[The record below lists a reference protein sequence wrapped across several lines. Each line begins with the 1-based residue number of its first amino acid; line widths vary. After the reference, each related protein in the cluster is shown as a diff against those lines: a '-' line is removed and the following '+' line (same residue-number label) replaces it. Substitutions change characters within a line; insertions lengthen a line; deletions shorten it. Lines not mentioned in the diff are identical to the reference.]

1 MKQRHEWIP
10 LTGLSGLISAAIVS
24 ASVLHSGTLYAQ
36 APDSTIQ
43 AVTTIQLH
51 DMSDID
57 RAIRECESL
66 IEKYPQSD
74 FTPTVMFQLMELYYR
89 KASEEYQAR
98 MEAYEA
104 ELAKFEAGEIS
115 FEPTIPRISYN
126 KVFQVGNRLLEE
138 FPTADFIDKVI
149 YRMAICYLQE
159 RNYERAIEYFTKL
172 AEEYTYSTYYDEANF
187 RLGEQ
192 YFDQRNYD
200 EAIKYY
206 SRLMDRWDSPFFDM
220 ALYKLGW
227 SYFNQDNY
235 SKSISTFIF
244 LIDDLNRLDKSEQN
258 LLGKTTADLRKD
270 AMAYVAESFAE
281 LGGAKQLEKF
291 LKEIGE
297 KEYAQSLFLKMAEI
311 FQKRNF
317 YDESNETYA
326 TILKLWP
333 LYEKAPEVQA
343 QIIENYMKIEDFEAA
358 EKARETLVKN
368 YGPGSEWLR
377 RHPEGEAREKALELA
392 ETNLYILATDA
403 QARAMETKSAR
414 DFSLAIARYQD
425 FLEKF
430 PESELAPKV
439 QFYQAECYFEM
450 GDYLNASKAYEQVVL
465 NYPDHELATQAAYN
479 RVVAALNLIQEA
491 NGVANDTST
500 IYIKDFLGTGEMKA
514 VRIPNKHYQEFF
526 NASNDFARFYPDAEK
541 LPEVLMKF
549 GETLFNLDYFDL
561 AQSAY
566 LMVIN
571 KRPDSSHT
579 LRAYSMVAQSA
590 FKQEDYV
597 SAEKWYSRIIEEY
610 PDSTRYVQKAQT
622 MIASA
627 KFKLAEQLKAK
638 GELDYAAKAFEN
650 IAANTQNE
658 GIAERALLEA
668 ALQYEKAGE
677 KTRAIIL
684 YENLPDRFPKSSKVD
699 EALFKAAALS
709 EELPDYNRAAANYL
723 RLVDLSPTSIYA
735 AKALYNAAVCYEN
748 LQDYD
753 RAAQVYERYVATYR
767 DDPNRYIDALSK
779 IGLFAFEQQDFARAQ
794 VYFLRV
800 LESYH
805 QFIREGK
812 SVDEYPVAEAQFKI
826 AEIYFD
832 EYKKIELVE
841 PLAKNL
847 KRKRKL
853 FEQVVL
859 ACQNAA
865 KYKVADWTTAAL
877 FRIGAAYEEFSRA
890 FLESPRPKGLTPEM
904 LAKYEEN
911 LQKKVLPLKK
921 KALETYRQNLKLAEE
936 NNLQNNWIQLTRERA
951 EKLTLELGL
960 VKAEPEQPPHAKTEL
975 TEKSTP
981 DEE

>member
-1 MKQRHEWIP
+1 MEKRFQRIP
-10 LTGLSGLISAAIVS
+10 LICISGLVTLSAIFGQPSNFSLLQAQTPDSAA
-24 ASVLHSGTLYAQ
+24 
-36 APDSTIQ
+36 Q
-43 AVTTIQLH
+43 AVKNIPINN
-51 DMSDID
+51 MSDID

-89 KASEEYQAR
+89 KASEDYQTR

-104 ELAKFEAGEIS
+104 ELARFEKGEIS
-115 FEPTIPRISYN
+115 IEPTIPRISYN
-126 KVFQVGNRLLEE
+126 KVFQIGNRLLEE

-149 YRMAICYLQE
+149 YRMGICYLQE
-159 RNYERAIEYFTKL
+159 RNYDRAIEYFTKL
-172 AEEYTYSTYYDEANF
+172 AEEYTYSAYYDEANF

-244 LIDDLNRLDKSEQN
+244 LIDDLNRIDKAEQN

-270 AMAYVAESFAE
+270 AMLYVAESFAE

-291 LKEIGE
+291 LQEIGE

-343 QIIENYMKIEDFEAA
+343 QIIENYIKIEDFAAA
-358 EKARETLVKN
+358 EKARETLVQK

-377 RHPEGEAREKALELA
+377 RYPEGKAREKALELA

-403 QARAMETKSAR
+403 QARAMENKSAR

-430 PESELAPKV
+430 PQSELAPKV

-465 NYPDHELATQAAYN
+465 NHPDHEFAVKAAYN
-479 RVVAALNLIQEA
+479 RVVAALNLIQAA
-491 NGVANDTST
+491 NGTATDSAT

-514 VRIPNKHYQEFF
+514 VRIPNKHYEEFF
-526 NASNDFARFYPDAEK
+526 SACNDFARFYPDAEK

-549 GETLFNLDYFDL
+549 GETLFSLDYFDL
-561 AQSAY
+561 AQNAY

-571 KRPDSSHT
+571 QRPSSSYT

-590 FKQEDYV
+590 FKQEDFV
-597 SAEKWYSRIIEEY
+597 SAEKWYSRIIQEF
-610 PDSTRYVQKAQT
+610 PDSTRYVQKAET

-627 KFKLAEQLKAK
+627 KFKLAEQLKSK
-638 GELDYAAKAFEN
+638 GQLDYAAKAFEN
-650 IAANTQNE
+650 IAASTRND

-677 KTRAIIL
+677 KTKAIIL
-684 YENLPDRFPKSSKVD
+684 YENLLDRFPKSNKVD
-699 EALFKAAALS
+699 EALFKAAVLS
-709 EELPDYNRAAANYL
+709 EELPDYNRAAENYL
-723 RLVDLSPTSIYA
+723 RLVELRPTSIYA
-735 AKALYNAAVCYEN
+735 PKALYNAAVCYEN

-767 DDPNRYIDALSK
+767 DDPNRHIDALSK
-779 IGLFAFEQQDFARAQ
+779 IGLFAFEKKDYGRAQ
-794 VYFLRV
+794 TYFLRV
-800 LESYH
+800 LETYH
-805 QFIREGK
+805 AFIKEGK

-832 EYKKIELVE
+832 EYKQIELVE

-877 FRIGAAYEEFSRA
+877 YRIGAAYEEFSRA
-890 FLESPRPKGLTPEM
+890 FLESPRPKGLSPDM

-936 NNLQNNWIQLTRERA
+936 NNLQNDWIQLTRERA

-960 VKAEPEQPPHAKTEL
+960 AKAEPAEPAHVKTEV
-975 TEKSTP
+975 TEKSRP